1 MDKINDP
8 AFLQPLS
15 NKSVAKDVVLEIP
28 IKAVD
33 LESDFRFYS
42 NKLLSPALGQS
53 SGNGNPAR
61 VVGNP
66 GYVGPLNLG
75 VSVTPYDMTYR
86 GAIDGPTV
94 GPDDQI
100 AVAIAVGDKPVEAR
114 VERLFLAMLNRRPAP
129 EEVKKFAA
137 YLDEKNP
144 AGEAVWALMTCSEF
158 RFNH

>member
-1 MDKINDP
+1 
-8 AFLQPLS
+8 
-15 NKSVAKDVVLEIP
+15 
-28 IKAVD
+28 
-33 LESDFRFYS
+33 
-42 NKLLSPALGQS
+42 PALGQS

-114 VERLFLAMLNRRPAP
+114 VESFSAAPGTALTDLDVARYSDADPRGQATDVTAKLNWGDGSGPTTGTISRDPT
-129 EEVKKFAA
+129 
-137 YLDEKNP
+137 NP
-144 AGEAVWALMTCSEF
+144 SPTAF
-158 RFNH
+158 RVT